1 MGHYEDFWYE
11 ITESIEKHGIRKEF
25 DKQLE
30 KMRGQEKHKYTETM
44 ARWEY
49 AFQKVLKQKKEKGYE
64 NKHLDKKRRSSKR
77 KNK

>member
-30 KMRGQEKHKYTETM
+30 KMRGQEKHKYTETR

-64 NKHLDKKRRSSKR
+64 NKHLDKQKRSRKR
-77 KNK
+77 

>member
-1 MGHYEDFWYE
+1 
-11 ITESIEKHGIRKEF
+11 
-25 DKQLE
+25 
-30 KMRGQEKHKYTETM
+30 MRGQEKHKYTETR